1 MIYRYHVSPGNR
13 IFEMQYQLPKGL
25 TCQQCVMQWRYI
37 AGNNWGKYKINKNIE
52 ICIYYVNKK
61 LILSYT
67 KYQYTHNKHRTM

>member
-37 AGNNWGKYKINKNIE
+37 AGNNWGEYKIHNNIE
-52 ICIYYVNKK
+52 IKMNS
-61 LILSYT
+61 ILY
-67 KYQYTHNKHRTM
+67 

>member
-37 AGNNWGKYKINKNIE
+37 AGNNWGKYKIHKNIK
-52 ICIYYVNKK
+52 ICIYKNSYK